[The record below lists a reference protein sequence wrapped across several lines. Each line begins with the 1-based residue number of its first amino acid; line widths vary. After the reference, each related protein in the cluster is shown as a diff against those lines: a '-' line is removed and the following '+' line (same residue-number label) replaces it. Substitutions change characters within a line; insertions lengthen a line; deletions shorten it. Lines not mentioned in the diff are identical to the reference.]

1 MHNFIQE
8 EFTDTF
14 KKIER
19 LRKIKKI
26 VIFLTILLVILDTM
40 IAFADPAYLMNSLS
54 IMGLGFSGYFLI
66 KEYENKRINK
76 KESSKILLSIY
87 LIVIGF
93 SLYYIFLNLINR

>member
-1 MHNFIQE
+1 MC
-8 EFTDTF
+8 TF